1 MKQKAGIAPTNVSM
15 HSVLPARSQPPS
27 GSVRLLV
34 LNPAGLL
41 LLLATAPAQTAV
53 PPTQQPDPS
62 SQSST
67 PPPQTVIAPVLQSVT
82 VTADNQLLEPE
93 ATGSRLGLTPL
104 ETPAQVF
111 SITPDTIARRGYT
124 QIEDAVDSLPG
135 VTSGGSP
142 ADPSQFIVRG
152 FVGNYVSLLRDGIYV
167 GPANMVTR
175 AENAFNLQSVDLL
188 SGPSSVLYGQG
199 AVGGTV
205 NLITKKPIFAPLSF
219 DVYSE
224 VSSFSTF
231 EEGLGAGGQ
240 ISKNLAFRSDF
251 SYYQSHGYVTNS
263 NPKNLNGTG
272 SLLYAPTKTLNFLLA
287 LDVLKDKLPSY
298 YGTPLVTTS
307 FATSPLNGVISNN
320 LGLALDSRMRFN
332 NYNVED
338 AMLASS
344 SYQPSLSINWQPTS
358 KLTISNQ
365 TYYYHAAR
373 NWMNAEQY
381 IFIPV
386 GTTDGNGGV
395 APINE
400 IERDRFQVH
409 HNQQLPGDSFNLVY
423 AHTLFGLSNKLAV
436 GYEFYNVSFSRAR
449 GFNFANNYADFVDA
463 IHPIQGSYSVPVD
476 PGDNAARVSPTKVT
490 DNAVY
495 AEDSLKLSSKLNV
508 VTGIHYENFYL
519 NRLNFG
525 PTGAP
530 QPANNFSGTYH
541 PFSFR
546 VGAVYDLYKGLTAYG
561 QFTTANAPP
570 GSNIFLVN
578 QTYTVNPDPNGA
590 PIPVPF
596 QLSGAKEGEI
606 GLKQNFPRNF
616 GEMTLA
622 LYDVSVNHVLT
633 VTQDSVS
640 SDNGQ
645 QRSKG
650 IEFSTILHPVHFVD
664 VNFNTA
670 YTHARYGNF
679 FDPNTGDND
688 TGLVPADVPTTST
701 NLWVDTRK
709 IGSLPLE
716 VGAGLRFL
724 GARFANNQNNITLNN
739 YATVDVYATYHLK
752 ERFDLSARGKNL
764 TNKAYASFADINY
777 PTEVILGAP
786 RSYMVSFTGHF

>member
-1 MKQKAGIAPTNVSM
+1 MQQQIGIAPPQFLVQTAPPTRSLFLNRNLVS
-15 HSVLPARSQPPS
+15 R
-27 GSVRLLV
+27 RLLAFSV
-34 LNPAGLL
+34 ATTFLFAG
-41 LLLATAPAQTAV
+41 AASAQTSTPVNQQPVQPGQTAP
-53 PPTQQPDPS
+53 PPRQPAL
-62 SQSST
+62 
-67 PPPQTVIAPVLQSVT
+67 APVLQSVT

-111 SITPDTIARRGYT
+111 SITPDTIERRGYT
-124 QIEDAVDSLPG
+124 QIEDAVDTLPG

-142 ADPSQFIVRG
+142 ADPSQFVVRG

-205 NLITKKPIFAPLSF
+205 NVLTKRPIFLPISF
-219 DVYSE
+219 DAYSQ
-224 VSSFSTF
+224 VGSFSTF
-231 EEGLGAGGQ
+231 EEGFGAGGQ
-240 ISKNLAFRSDF
+240 LSKTLAFRSDF
-251 SYYQSHGYVTNS
+251 SYYQSHGYVINS
-263 NPKNLNGTG
+263 DPKNLNGTG
-272 SLLYAPTKTLNFLLA
+272 SLLYAPKKTLSFLLA

-298 YGTPLVTTS
+298 YGTPMVTTA

-320 LGLALDSRMRFN
+320 IGLALDARMRFN
-332 NYNVED
+332 NYNVGD
-338 AMLASS
+338 AVLNSS
-344 SYQPSLSINWQPTS
+344 SYQPSLTIIWQPTPA
-358 KLTISNQ
+358 LTITNQ

-386 GTTDGNGGV
+386 GTVDGNGGI

-409 HNQQLPGDSFNLVY
+409 HNQQLPGDSLNFVY
-423 AHTLFGLSNKLAV
+423 AHKLFRRSNTLSA

-463 IHPIQGSYSVPVD
+463 LHPVQGSYAVPYD
-476 PGDNAARVSPTKVT
+476 PGDNAARVAPTKIT

-495 AEDSLKLSSKLNV
+495 AEDSLKVTSKLNI
-508 VTGIHYENFYL
+508 VTGIHFENFYL
-519 NRLNFG
+519 DRLNFG

-578 QTYTVNPDPNGA
+578 NVPGA
-590 PIPVPF
+590 PF
-596 QLSGAKEGEI
+596 KLSGAKEGEV
-606 GLKQNFPRNF
+606 GLKDNFPNNF

-622 LYDVSVNHVLT
+622 LYDISTNNILT
-633 VTQDSVS
+633 VTQNSVS

-645 QRSKG
+645 QKSKG
-650 IEFSTILHPVHFVD
+650 VEFSTIIHPVRFVD

-670 YTHARYGNF
+670 YTHARYGYF
-679 FDPNTGDND
+679 FDPNTGAND
-688 TGLVPADVPTTST
+688 TGLVPADVPTTSA
-701 NLWVDTRK
+701 NLWVDTRR

-724 GARFANNQNNITLNN
+724 GARYANNQNNITLNN
-739 YATVDVYATYHLK
+739 YATLDVYATYHLK
-752 ERFDLSARGKNL
+752 ERLDFSARGKNL

-777 PTEVILGAP
+777 PTEIILGAP
-786 RSYMVSFTGHF
+786 RSYMLSFTGHF

>member
-1 MKQKAGIAPTNVSM
+1 MQQQSGFAHTQRPMQTV
-15 HSVLPARSQPPS
+15 PPS
-27 GSVRLLV
+27 RCFPINKHAGRSLIFLGGAIYLFVASSVS
-34 LNPAGLL
+34 
-41 LLLATAPAQTAV
+41 AQTAV
-53 PPTQQPDPS
+53 LPAEQAAPPAQAQP
-62 SQSST
+62 QK
-67 PPPQTVIAPVLQSVT
+67 PPIAPILQSVT

-93 ATGSRLGLTPL
+93 VTGSRLGLTPL

-111 SITPDTIARRGYT
+111 SITPDTIERRGYM

-188 SGPSSVLYGQG
+188 SGPGSVLYGQG

-205 NLITKKPIFAPLSF
+205 NLITKKPFFAPIRF
-219 DVYSE
+219 DAYSE
-224 VSSFSTF
+224 ISSFSTL

-240 ISKNLAFRSDF
+240 IDKTLAFRADF
-251 SYYQSHGYVTNS
+251 SYYQSHGYVIHS
-263 NPKNLNGTG
+263 DPKNLNGTG
-272 SLLYAPTKTLNFLLA
+272 SLLYAPSKKLNFLLA

-298 YGTPLVTTS
+298 YGTPMVTTA
-307 FATSPLNGVISNN
+307 FATSPLHGVISNN
-320 LGLALDSRMRFN
+320 LGFALDSRMRFN
-332 NYNVED
+332 NYNVGD

-344 SYQPSLSINWQPTS
+344 SYQPSLTINWQPTP
-358 KLTISNQ
+358 KLTITNQ

-381 IFIPV
+381 IFIPI
-386 GTTDGNGGV
+386 GTTDGNGGI

-409 HNQQLPGDSFNLVY
+409 HNQNLPGDSLNAVY
-423 AHTLFGLSNKLAV
+423 AHSLFGLSNKLSA

-463 IHPIQGSYSVPVD
+463 LHPLQGSYAIPVD
-476 PGDNAARVSPTKVT
+476 PGDNAARISPTKIT

-495 AEDSLKLSSKLNV
+495 AEDSLKVSSKLNV
-508 VTGIHYENFYL
+508 VTGIHFENFYL

-546 VGAVYDLYKGLTAYG
+546 VGGVYDLYKGLTAYG
-561 QFTTANAPP
+561 QYTTASAPP

-578 QTYTVNPDPNGA
+578 QTYTTGA
-590 PIPVPF
+590 GGTSVPVPF

-622 LYDVSVNHVLT
+622 LYDISVNHILT
-633 VTQDSVS
+633 VTQNSVS

-645 QRSKG
+645 QNSKG
-650 IEFSTILHPVHFVD
+650 IEFSTIVHPVPFLD
-664 VNFNTA
+664 VNFNTG
-670 YTHARYGNF
+670 YTHARYGYF
-679 FDPNTGDND
+679 YDPNTNAND
-688 TGLVPADVPTTST
+688 TGNTPADVPTTSA
-701 NLWVDTRK
+701 NLWVDARR

-724 GARFANNQNNITLNN
+724 GARPANNQNNITLNS
-739 YATVDVYATYHLK
+739 YATLDVYATYHLK
-752 ERFDLSARGKNL
+752 EKFDFSARGKNL
-764 TNKAYASFADINY
+764 TDKAYASFADINY
-777 PTEVILGAP
+777 PTEILLGAP